1 MKYEDEIHE
10 IFNNNKDKDKSNNE
24 FIHEFE
30 EFFENSCA
38 HESYQPQ
45 ESGCIINFPENQD
58 NHLYELSCL
67 ECTNEITMRVLENI
81 ENIHNEVNIL
91 SESQKQI
98 IKTLEFLKNKINF
111 ESENE

>member
-1 MKYEDEIHE
+1 MKYEDEINE
-10 IFNNNKDKDKSNNE
+10 IFNNNKDHEKSNNE
-24 FIHEFE
+24 FIDEFE

-58 NHLYELSCL
+58 NHLYELSCF
-67 ECTNEITMRVLENI
+67 ECTSEITMRVLENI
-81 ENIHNEVNIL
+81 QDIKNEVKIL

-98 IKTLEFLKNKINF
+98 INTIDFLKKKKNS

>member
-1 MKYEDEIHE
+1 MKYEDEINE
-10 IFNNNKDKDKSNNE
+10 IFNNNKDHEKSNNE
-24 FIHEFE
+24 FIDEFE

-58 NHLYELSCL
+58 NHLYELSCF
-67 ECTNEITMRVLENI
+67 ECTSESTMRVLENI
-81 ENIHNEVNIL
+81 QDIKNEVKIL

-98 IKTLEFLKNKINF
+98 INTIDFLKKKKNS